1 MANKNVELMRGE
13 PEIAVKK
20 LAIPIMISM
29 ILTALYNIIDGIW
42 VAGLGP
48 TAIAG
53 IGFVT
58 PIFMVLNGASVGL
71 GNGAT
76 SSIARFIGAKNHE
89 MANKS
94 ATHSLYIFFIASI
107 ILTIVLLLVQEPLL
121 RSYGATGQTLNEAV
135 SYATPMF
142 LGLIAFMFSN
152 GCSGILRGEGDMKR
166 AMYVVV
172 ATVILNAILDP
183 LFIYTLGLGSAGAS
197 LATIVSSAISALIML
212 YWILIKKD
220 TYVNVNL
227 KNFRFDTHLTKDI
240 LKVGIPSS
248 LDMLIMAIAMS
259 IYLIIIS
266 QVGGDYGIAT
276 FTSGQRLY
284 LFAIMPL
291 TAIGSAVIAVFGSA
305 FGAKNGDYLS
315 RAHKYGSKFGL
326 ALGTVIT
333 LVLVL
338 FATPLS
344 TIFAYTPETANL
356 VPGIALYLQ
365 VACPTLILTG
375 IGIPSSFFYQGIGK
389 GIYSLMFTIL
399 REIIF
404 VVPLI
409 ILFVY
414 VIHLDLLGIWLGLC
428 IGRALASIINY
439 IFARYEVKRTR
450 AEFGN

>member
-1 MANKNVELMRGE
+1 MANKNVELMRGK

-94 ATHSLYIFFIASI
+94 ATHSLFIFLIASI
-107 ILTIVLLLVQEPLL
+107 ILTVILLLVQEPLL
-121 RSYGATGQTLNEAV
+121 ISYGATGQTLNEAIA
-135 SYATPMF
+135 YATPMF

-197 LATIVSSAISALIML
+197 LATITSSAISALIML

-227 KNFRFDTHLTKDI
+227 KNFKFDTKLTKDI

-259 IYLIIIS
+259 IYLIVIS
-266 QVGGDYGIAT
+266 QVGGDYGIAA

-291 TAIGSAVIAVFGSA
+291 TAIGSAVIAVSGSA
-305 FGAKNGDYLS
+305 YGAKNGDYLS

-326 ALGTVIT
+326 VLGTVIT
-333 LVLVL
+333 LILVI

-356 VPGIALYLQ
+356 VPGIVLYLQ

-409 ILFVY
+409 FLFVY
-414 VIHLDLLGIWLGLC
+414 IFHLDLLGIWLGLC

-439 IFARYEVKRTR
+439 AFARYEVKRTR
-450 AEFGN
+450 AKFGN